1 MNIHAE
7 AIRNKE
13 DSVKITIYG
22 KLGSAVQKEF
32 RKTYEENPA
41 KNYVIDLEK
50 VDGMD
55 SSGLGMMLLM
65 RDHVGGANSDIE
77 LINCSEH
84 ILDILNVTCFYKL
97 FKIAQFDNKDAA
109 NDT

>member
-1 MNIHAE
+1 MNILVETIHN
-7 AIRNKE
+7 RE
-13 DSVKITIYG
+13 DAVKVTLYG
-22 KLGSAVQKEF
+22 KLGSAIQKEF
-32 RKTYEENPA
+32 RKTYEENPG
-41 KNYVIDLEK
+41 KSYVIDLEK
-50 VDGMD
+50 VDGID

-97 FKIAQFDNKDAA
+97 FKIAQFENRDISGDS
-109 NDT
+109 